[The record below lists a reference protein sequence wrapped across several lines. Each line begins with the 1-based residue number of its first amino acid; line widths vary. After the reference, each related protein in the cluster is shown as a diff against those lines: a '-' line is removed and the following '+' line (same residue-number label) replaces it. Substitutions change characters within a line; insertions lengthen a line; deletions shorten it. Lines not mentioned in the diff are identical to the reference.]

1 MREEL
6 LNLLIYGVCIADYVL
21 FSIGMYTLAKRRG
34 VSLPGLVWVPLVRYW
49 TIGKMV
55 NEYEAQNGIKR
66 KWHVTLLVL
75 ALLSVALCILTIV
88 LLVGVMVAAIALY
101 YDSFYEQVENL
112 ILLPMLAIIAL
123 FVVERLSTVFTS
135 IGIFKIF
142 ESTVPQKAVKYL
154 MLYLL
159 VPLARGICFL
169 KIRNLG
175 HPYPAPEGALL
186 GETPL
191 EDETLALKEP
201 DLPLEEEESA
211 AEDSEE

>member
-1 MREEL
+1 MWEEL
-6 LNLLIYGVCIADYVL
+6 LDLLIYGVCIADYVL

-34 VSLPGLVWVPLVRYW
+34 ISLPGLVWVPLVRYW
-49 TIGKMV
+49 TMGKMV

-75 ALLSVALCILTIV
+75 ALLSVAICILTIV
-88 LLVGVMVAAIALY
+88 LLIGVMVAAIALY

-112 ILLPMLAIIAL
+112 MLYPILSIIAL
-123 FVVERLSTVFTS
+123 VVVERLLTVFTS
-135 IGIFKIF
+135 IGIFKIL

-186 GETPL
+186 GEVSL
-191 EDETLALKEP
+191 EEEPPVLEEP
-201 DLPLEEEESA
+201 DLSLDEEEPA

>member
-1 MREEL
+1 MWEEL
-6 LNLLIYGVCIADYVL
+6 LDLLIYGVCIADYVL

-34 VSLPGLVWVPLVRYW
+34 ISLPGLVWVPLVRYW
-49 TIGKMV
+49 TMGKMV

-75 ALLSVALCILTIV
+75 ALLSVAICILTIV
-88 LLVGVMVAAIALY
+88 LLIGVMVAAIALY

-112 ILLPMLAIIAL
+112 MLYPILSIIAL
-123 FVVERLSTVFTS
+123 VVVERLLTVFTS
-135 IGIFKIF
+135 IGIFKIL

-175 HPYPAPEGALL
+175 HPYPAPEGAFL
-186 GETPL
+186 GEVSL
-191 EDETLALKEP
+191 EEEPPVLEEP
-201 DLPLEEEESA
+201 DLPLDEEEPA
-211 AEDSEE
+211 AEDSKE